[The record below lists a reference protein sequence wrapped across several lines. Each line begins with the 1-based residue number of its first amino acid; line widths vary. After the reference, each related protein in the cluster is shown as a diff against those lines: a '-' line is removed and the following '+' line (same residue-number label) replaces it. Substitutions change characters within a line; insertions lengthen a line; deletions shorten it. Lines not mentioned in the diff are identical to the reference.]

1 MIDKSNYPEYID
13 RFLNAETTLDEEREL
28 YEWFSRPDIP
38 AEAMRWR
45 EMFGWYEGL
54 GTESAQPAVDRS
66 KPSPLRILPL
76 TRWQWT
82 GVAAMLAVLLTVGLW
97 MRPTHTELS
106 EYQAYEGSYIMRDGK
121 KITDLSVVV
130 PEVQRIEAD
139 INHHLA
145 AMDSRFEGVDEEVD
159 AMLMRTIEPENPRI
173 REIIQS
179 SL

>member
-1 MIDKSNYPEYID
+1 
-13 RFLNAETTLDEEREL
+13 
-28 YEWFSRPDIP
+28 
-38 AEAMRWR
+38 
-45 EMFGWYEGL
+45 
-54 GTESAQPAVDRS
+54 
-66 KPSPLRILPL
+66 
-76 TRWQWT
+76 
-82 GVAAMLAVLLTVGLW
+82 
-97 MRPTHTELS
+97 
-106 EYQAYEGSYIMRDGK
+106 MRDGK

-139 INHHLA
+139 INRHLA